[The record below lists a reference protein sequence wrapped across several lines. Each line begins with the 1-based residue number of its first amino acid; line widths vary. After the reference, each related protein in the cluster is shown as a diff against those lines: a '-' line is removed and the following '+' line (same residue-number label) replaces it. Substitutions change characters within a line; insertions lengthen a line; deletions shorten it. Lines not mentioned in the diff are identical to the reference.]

1 MQSQGKHVALE
12 YKAIGE
18 HVKMNSNVNGR
29 RKGHFVQGLQRRNIV
44 TVYRSGVFEVKTI
57 PLIGTYSISGR

>member
-18 HVKMNSNVNGR
+18 HVKINSNVHGR
-29 RKGHFVQGLQRRNIV
+29 QKGHFVQGLQRRNI
-44 TVYRSGVFEVKTI
+44 TV
-57 PLIGTYSISGR
+57 